1 MAEAATDADPPRIV
15 NWLARAITWLVS
27 KPLWFIRFSGL
38 EHIPARGSGA
48 YLIAANHQTYIDP
61 GWIGIPIKHPM
72 RFMAWDAAFE
82 WRFIGPLIAYLGAF
96 PVSLETGGTIR
107 AMKQALRSLRS
118 GAALVVFPEGA
129 RETPDGEMLPFKSGV
144 VRIAIQ
150 AGVPILPVT
159 IRGGNRIW
167 PRDWKYPRFFR
178 RVTVTYHP
186 LMHVTEDAS
195 IEPHENLDRWTA
207 RLKKVIESA

>member
-1 MAEAATDADPPRIV
+1 MAETVTDTDPPRFV
-15 NWLARAITWLVS
+15 NWLARALTWAVS
-27 KPLWFIRFSGL
+27 KPLWFIRFNGV
-38 EHIPARGSGA
+38 EHIPARDSGA

-82 WRFIGPLIAYLGAF
+82 WRFVGPLISYLGAF

-107 AMKQALRSLRS
+107 AMKQALRTLRS
-118 GAALVVFPEGA
+118 GGALVVFPEGA
-129 RETPDGEMLPFKSGV
+129 RETPDGQLLPFKSGA
-144 VRIAIQ
+144 VRIALQ

-159 IRGGNRIW
+159 IGGGNRVW
-167 PRDWKYPRFFR
+167 PRGWKFPHIFR

-186 LMHVTEDAS
+186 LLHVTEEES
-195 IEPHENLDRWTA
+195 VEPHENLDRWTSK
-207 RLKKVIESA
+207 LKEIIGSV